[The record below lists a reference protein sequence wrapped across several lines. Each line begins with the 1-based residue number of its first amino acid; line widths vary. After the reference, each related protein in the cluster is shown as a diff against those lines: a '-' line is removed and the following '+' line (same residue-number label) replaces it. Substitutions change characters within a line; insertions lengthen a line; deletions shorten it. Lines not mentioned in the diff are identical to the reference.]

1 MLRRS
6 LIVVCA
12 AALLASAAPAGEL
25 RYGYW
30 PSSYVPQELVDIPV
44 LMDVGFWVHVLNQD
58 DVIKLRQVSIH
69 EYEGCLDLEVLC
81 NFKLTLSCSIT
92 PTNAVEG
99 QYSCSMQGADIDP
112 PEGIATVC
120 AQLKD
125 AKLGSQ
131 PGGSRD
137 VHVATVT
144 IRVVPR

>member
-1 MLRRS
+1 MFRHC
-6 LIVVCA
+6 LIVLCA
-12 AALLASAAPAGEL
+12 VALLATASPAGEL
-25 RYGYW
+25 KHGYW

-44 LMDVGFWVHVLNQD
+44 LMDIGFWVHVLNQD

-92 PTNAVEG
+92 PTDAVEG

-112 PEGIATVC
+112 PQGIAKVC
-120 AQLKD
+120 AQLRE
-125 AKLGSQ
+125 ANLGSQ

-137 VHVATVT
+137 VQVATVT